1 MQEAAA
7 EKGCVDKTDEVVDD
21 DALEKEG
28 EVRVDGALENT
39 AVGDSQDLFEMPKRV
54 PSVLI
59 C

>member
-1 MQEAAA
+1 MQERLR
-7 EKGCVDKTDEVVDD
+7 GKTAWTRQDEVVDD

-39 AVGDSQDLFEMPKRV
+39 AGWRFTGSAEMPKRV